1 MRKLLWRW
9 LPVIVWLA
17 VIFGG
22 SSIGSLPRA
31 DDKVLDAI
39 GHRIAHM
46 IEFAVLGALLLRA
59 LSERGSITWRQ
70 VLGVMLLCGLYGLTD
85 EWHQAYVPGRSSELS
100 AIPFDLGGG
109 LIGAVIWRWWMSKKN
124 LSGFPK

>member
-9 LPVIVWLA
+9 LPVIIWLG

-31 DDKVLDAI
+31 DSALLDALV
-39 GHRIAHM
+39 HRIAHVL
-46 IEFAVLGALLLRA
+46 EFALLGLLLLRA
-59 LSERGSITWRQ
+59 ISERGSITWRQ
-70 VLGVMLLCGLYGLTD
+70 VISAALLCGLYGVTD

-100 AIPFDLGGG
+100 AVPFDFGGG
-109 LIGAVIWRWWMSKKN
+109 LIGALVWRWWIKN
-124 LSGFPK
+124 LSGFPR